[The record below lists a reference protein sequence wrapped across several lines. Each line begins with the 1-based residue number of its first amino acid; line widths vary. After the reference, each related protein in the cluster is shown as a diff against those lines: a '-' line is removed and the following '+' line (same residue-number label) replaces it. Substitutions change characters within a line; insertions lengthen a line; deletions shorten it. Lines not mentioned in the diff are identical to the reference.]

1 MTKFY
6 TLLALV
12 GLAITTNAQ
21 TTIGMRGGANY
32 SNVMAD
38 DEYGVDT
45 KFKFGATGGIYVN
58 IPVNKNFSIQPELLY
73 SGQGYTYDFAF
84 SDESY
89 VYDLDTKI
97 KTDYLTLPVL
107 AKYKF
112 ENGLVVELGPQV
124 SYLLEGQINQIVD
137 KKVGNDVIHTSSTRI
152 YLNDVDLVDELDF
165 AGVVGVG
172 YELKGGY
179 SINAR
184 YTHGFTDF
192 TKYDGDIKIKNQYFS
207 LTVAIP
213 FIK

>member
-6 TLLALV
+6 TLLAV
-12 GLAITTNAQ
+12 IGLALSANAQ
-21 TTIGMRGGANY
+21 VTIGMRGGANL
-32 SNVMAD
+32 SNVIAD

-45 KFKFGATGGIYVN
+45 KYRFGATGGIYAN
-58 IPVNKNFSIQPELLY
+58 IPVNKNLSIQPELLY
-73 SGQGYTYDFAF
+73 SGQGYNYDFSVAR
-84 SDESY
+84 DNY

-97 KTDYLTLPVL
+97 KMDYLTLPVL

-112 ENGLVVELGPQV
+112 ENGLVLELGPQV
-124 SYLLEGQINQIVD
+124 SYLMEGQINQIID
-137 KKVGNDVIHTSSTRI
+137 KKIGNDVVETSSTRI
-152 YLNDVDLVDELDF
+152 YLNDRDLTKELDF
-165 AGVVGVG
+165 SGVVGVG

-184 YTHGFTDF
+184 YTHGFNDF
-192 TKYDGDIKIKNQYFS
+192 TKHDDDIKVKNQYFS